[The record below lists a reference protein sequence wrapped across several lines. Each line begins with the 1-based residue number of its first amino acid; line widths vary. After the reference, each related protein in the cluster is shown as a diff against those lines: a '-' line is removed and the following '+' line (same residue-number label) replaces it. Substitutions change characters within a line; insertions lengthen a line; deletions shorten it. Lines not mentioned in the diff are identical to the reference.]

1 MVEITL
7 DRVSVEFPIYNS
19 RSRSLKNTLLN
30 AATGGRIGVDAQG
43 RTIVKGLDNISLRLV
58 DGERLGLLGRNG
70 AGKTTLLRVL
80 HGIYAPSSGRV
91 VVRGSVG
98 SLIDVM
104 FGVDPEASGRE
115 NILLRGA
122 LLGLSKS
129 KIRDCMDEIIDFSE
143 LGPFLDIPVRTYS
156 SGMQLRLGFA
166 VSTVIR
172 PQILLM
178 DEWLSVGDEAFQKKA
193 SKRLESVVD
202 CTRILVLAS
211 HSVELLTRICT
222 RIVRLEHG
230 TIVDAGDG
238 GPIGAGHCVQ
248 APTSVS

>member
-1 MVEITL
+1 MALAEITL

-19 RSRSLKNTLLN
+19 GSRSLKTAVLE
-30 AATGGRIGVDAQG
+30 AATGGRIGVNARG
-43 RTIVKGLDNISLRLV
+43 RTVVKGLDNVSLRLV

-80 HGIYAPSSGRV
+80 LGIYAPSSGTV
-91 VVRGSVG
+91 EVRGSVG

-115 NILLRGA
+115 NIYVRGA
-122 LLGLSKS
+122 LLGLSKR
-129 KIRDCMDEIIDFSE
+129 KIRDCMDEIIEFSE

-156 SGMQLRLGFA
+156 SGMQMRLGFA

-202 CTRILVLAS
+202 CTRILVIAS
-211 HSVELLTRICT
+211 HSIELLTRICT
-222 RIVRLEHG
+222 RIVRLEQG
-230 TIVDAGDG
+230 VVVDDGD
-238 GPIGAGHCVQ
+238 PTRFGARHDR
-248 APTSVS
+248 